1 MRRLFLLLAALAATA
16 PAAAQT
22 RPVAAFPRQHVD
34 VALVLLSD
42 VSSSVNDGEFRL
54 EKQGYRTAF
63 ADPDVIAAIRSGF
76 SGRVAVAYMEF
87 AGSRQQH
94 VVVGWTILANGH
106 DARAFGREVAEAP
119 RSFDGRTSI
128 SNGIVAALAL
138 LAQAPFTAR
147 RQMIDICSD
156 GDNNS
161 GPAMALARTAAA
173 RAGVTVNA
181 LAMINPWPE
190 GYFYGSYQAPGGLAK
205 YFRDH
210 VIGGRGS
217 FVIAAKGPST
227 FAEAMQRK
235 LRLEIASR

>member
-1 MRRLFLLLAALAATA
+1 MRRVFLLLAALAATA

-22 RPVAAFPRQHVD
+22 RPVAAFPHPHVD

-42 VSSSVNDGEFRL
+42 VSSSVNEGEFHL
-54 EKQGYRTAF
+54 EKEGYRTAF

-76 SGRVAVAYMEF
+76 NGRVAIAYVEF
-87 AGSRQQH
+87 AGARQQH

-106 DARAFGREVAEAP
+106 EARAFGQTIAAAP

-128 SNGIVAALAL
+128 SNAIVAALAL
-138 LAQAPFTAR
+138 LREAPFTAQ

-161 GPAMALARTAAA
+161 GPAIALARDAAA

-181 LAMINPWPE
+181 LAMINPWPQ
-190 GYFYGSYQAPGGLAK
+190 GYFYGDYQMPGGLPK

-217 FVIAAKGPST
+217 FVIAAKGPET
-227 FAEAMQRK
+227 FAQAMQRK
-235 LRLEIASR
+235 LRLEIASK